1 MKLGYTLTTQ
11 KGFRDHFWLNHP
23 EFTKFK
29 RGKRVR
35 QNDYPADVRAAFV
48 EFVDA
53 EHKAGFITYKFAAKV
68 TL

>member
-1 MKLGYTLTTQ
+1 MKLGYILTTQ
-11 KGFRDHFWLNHP
+11 KGFRNHFWFNHP
-23 EFTKFK
+23 EFAALRRTRKS
-29 RGKRVR
+29 

-53 EHKAGFITYKFAAKV
+53 EQKSDFITEKFAAKV

>member
-1 MKLGYTLTTQ
+1 MKTGYILTTQ
-11 KGFRDHFWLNHP
+11 KGFRNHFWFNHP
-23 EFTKFK
+23 EFANLRRSRK
-29 RGKRVR
+29 R

-53 EHKAGFITYKFAAKV
+53 EQKTGFITEKLAQKV

>member
-1 MKLGYTLTTQ
+1 MPKLTTQ
-11 KGFRDHFWLNHP
+11 KAFRKHFWFNHP
-23 EFTKFK
+23 EF
-29 RGKRVR
+29 KRVASNT

-53 EHKAGFITYKFAAKV
+53 ENKAGFITDKLAAKV